1 MIPPRK
7 FWNNIIYLPLWSAG
21 LPEGAVGGIDETIGL
36 ALVARD
42 GEVFDDLI
50 PVHDHRASSHR
61 LLAVAVVTATHTH
74 V

>member
-1 MIPPRK
+1 M
-7 FWNNIIYLPLWSAG
+7 
-21 LPEGAVGGIDETIGL
+21 GGIDETIGL